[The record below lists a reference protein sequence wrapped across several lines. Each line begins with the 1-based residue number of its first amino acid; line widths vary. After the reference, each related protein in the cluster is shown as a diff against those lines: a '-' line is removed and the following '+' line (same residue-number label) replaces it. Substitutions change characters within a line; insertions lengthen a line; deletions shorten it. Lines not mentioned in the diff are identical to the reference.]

1 MALAP
6 GQADSLTQRRGEW
19 RGVGMGTDHSVTAS
33 LVSFPLG
40 AGTGE
45 TGTLSPHLV
54 ALCVLSKPQALGKG
68 EPLKSS
74 LEGSQNKGAAAELP
88 DRSTGTFG
96 GSCESPG
103 TKDGASPVG
112 SPAVLPL
119 AGGTAAP
126 RWHLPVTSLSPP
138 RPRQEQGTRLGL
150 SPGAG
155 RGRCRG
161 PPPAPPP
168 PLKRVPALLQLGGLR
183 AGKLQ
188 RGAVCV

>member
-1 MALAP
+1 MPRARGCQQVSRGTLCEQGVALAP

-19 RGVGMGTDHSVTAS
+19 RGVGMGTDHSVTPS

-68 EPLKSS
+68 QPLKSS
-74 LEGSQNKGAAAELP
+74 LEGSQNKGAAAERP

-119 AGGTAAP
+119 SRGTAAP

-138 RPRQEQGTRLGL
+138 CHLPAPGRSRGHGWGSARALAGG
-150 SPGAG
+150 GAG
-155 RGRCRG
+155 GR
-161 PPPAPPP
+161 P
-168 PLKRVPALLQLGGLR
+168 PLRRPL
-183 AGKLQ
+183 
-188 RGAVCV
+188 